1 MSMKQIRIAT
11 RKSNLALWQA
21 RHVKALIEAR
31 HADVQCELVGM
42 MTEGDVQLE
51 RQLEG
56 KPSRRIDKG
65 VFVRTLEQALLDGS
79 VDLAVH
85 SMKDLPGDLPEGLMI
100 AAICA
105 RADPRDALVA
115 NRFER
120 LEDLPQEAL
129 IGSSSLRRRLQIGA
143 HFPHLRFADLRGNV
157 ETRLSQLDEGR
168 YDALVLAV
176 AGLERLQLGHR
187 ITQKIPT
194 RVSLP
199 AAGQGAV
206 GIESRAD
213 DAGLNALLSNIGDSD
228 TQLCVS
234 SERLV
239 TQTLGATC
247 DLPIA
252 VFAHLDSGDLSI
264 AAFVADI
271 RGETAIHHS
280 LQGQATQASQL
291 ALTLAEDLIDRG
303 AQKLIAEPG
312 PPEPST
318 F

>member
-1 MSMKQIRIAT
+1 MNMKQLRIAT

-21 RHVKALIEAR
+21 RHVKELIEAR
-31 HADVQCELVGM
+31 HSELRCELVGM
-42 MTEGDVQLE
+42 MTEGDVQHDKNPS
-51 RQLEG
+51 
-56 KPSRRIDKG
+56 KPIDKG
-65 VFVRTLEQALLDGS
+65 VFVRTLEQALLDGR

-85 SMKDLPGDLPEGLMI
+85 SMKDLPGALPDGLMI

-105 RADPRDALVA
+105 RADPRDALVS

-143 HFPHLRFADLRGNV
+143 HFPQLRFADLRGNV
-157 ETRLSQLDEGR
+157 ETRLSQLDAGQ

-194 RVSLP
+194 HLSLP

-213 DAGLNALLSNIGDSD
+213 DAALNALLSDIGDRD
-228 TQLCVS
+228 TQLCVF

-252 VFAHLDSGDLSI
+252 VFASLDSGELSI

-271 RGETAIHHS
+271 KGETSIHHS
-280 LQGQATQASQL
+280 LQGPATHASQL
-291 ALTLAEDLIDRG
+291 ALTLSENLIDQG
-303 AQKLIAEPG
+303 ARRLIAGPG
-312 PPEPST
+312 HAESNPL
-318 F
+318 